1 MRTILKLAL
10 LTAALFTVACTEDP
24 DAVTDSDIAAAAD
37 EPTDLAINGDVD
49 TLQQRQV
56 DTAAQIPGGDRL
68 ATPNAPR
75 GETQPG
81 SPGTGVLEC
90 RTGLRPA
97 HADEPAMDTVAT
109 SSTELSLKARTRYQR
124 LHRLHRHP
132 TK

>member
-10 LTAALFTVACTEDP
+10 LTAALFTAACTEDP

-37 EPTDLAINGDVD
+37 EPTDLTINGDID

-56 DTAAQIPGGDRL
+56 ETSAQMPGGDRL

-75 GETQPG
+75 SETQPG
-81 SPGTGVLEC
+81 APGTGVLEC

-97 HADEPAMDTVAT
+97 HAPAPAMDTVAT
-109 SSTELSLKARTRYQR
+109 DSHALGRKAFDRMERTRRIRQ
-124 LHRLHRHP
+124 LLNH
-132 TK
+132 